1 MSRLKWALAALALCL
16 AGSTLAQT
24 AAPDTRPEVSAALPQ
39 AQLIG
44 KGRLTVFGFQVYDAR
59 LWAAPGFGGTSYAT
73 QPLALELNY
82 LRDFKSLDIA
92 ERSLKE
98 MRRSATI
105 SDAQEAKWLADLQR
119 VVPDV
124 KKGDR
129 ILGIHKPG
137 TGADFWVNGKPVGD
151 IQDAEFAKLF
161 FGIWL
166 SPKTSEPQIRTLLLG
181 NASN

>member
-1 MSRLKWALAALALCL
+1 M
-16 AGSTLAQT
+16 Q
-24 AAPDTRPEVSAALPQ
+24 PEISAAMPQ

-44 KGRLTVFGFQVYDAR
+44 KGRLNVFGFKVYDAR
-59 LWAAPGFGGTSYAT
+59 LWAAPDFRSRGDTGYAT
-73 QPLALELNY
+73 QPLALELHY
-82 LRDFKSLDIA
+82 LRDFKALDIA
-92 ERSLKE
+92 ERSIKE
-98 MRRSATI
+98 MRRSASI
-105 SDAQEAKWLADLQR
+105 PDAQEAKWLLELQR

-137 TGADFWVNGKPVGD
+137 TGANFWVNGKHVGD
-151 IQDAEFAKLF
+151 IQDAEFARLF

-181 NASN
+181 GNPG